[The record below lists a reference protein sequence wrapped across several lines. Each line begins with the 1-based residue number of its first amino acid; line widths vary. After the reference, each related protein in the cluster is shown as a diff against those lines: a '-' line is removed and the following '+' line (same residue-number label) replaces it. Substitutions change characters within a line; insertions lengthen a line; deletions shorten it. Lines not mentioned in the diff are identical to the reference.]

1 MTTNQVLQDSF
12 LHCFDPLKASES
24 REYWAETLIPSA
36 SGTEVRPFHKQKTV
50 DYGHVI
56 LTLSL
61 YSPLFFLLF
70 CGVCFTHVHE
80 RERERRREIRGVSR
94 G

>member
-61 YSPLFFLLF
+61 YSHLFFSCF
-70 CGVCFTHVHE
+70 VVCVSHTCMKEKEKGEGE
-80 RERERRREIRGVSR
+80 R
-94 G
+94 